1 MAEPEP
7 SVTARR
13 AGGYSVRSMQ
23 SNLGMFNG
31 LRLGMP
37 LFDLLVKTGKE
48 VIDDDCLS
56 ISAQLA
62 YYFALALFP
71 ALLFVVALAS
81 YLPYDVIN
89 DVVAALET
97 VAPPEVLSI
106 IRKQLE
112 RIMAGEQTSLLTIG
126 ILGAIWSSSG
136 AMTSI
141 VSALNVAYDVPESRP
156 WWKVR
161 LISIGLTIALVVFV
175 LLSFTIIV
183 AGPNAGHWLAG
194 WIGLSSV
201 FDTVW
206 LWARWPLT
214 FALATTGIA
223 IVFYYAPDADQDWV
237 WITPGSIL
245 TTILW
250 VLFSLMFRLYVTK
263 VGDYAATYGALAGA
277 AILLLWLYFSG
288 LALLI
293 GGELNSEIE
302 HAANPTLK
310 SQTSGRRKFKAFAR
324 KVAQSAGMSGHE
336 VPHGAS

>member
-1 MAEPEP
+1 
-7 SVTARR
+7 
-13 AGGYSVRSMQ
+13 
-23 SNLGMFNG
+23 
-31 LRLGMP
+31 MP
-37 LFDLLVKTGKE
+37 LLDLLIKTGKE
-48 VIDDDCLS
+48 VIDDDCAGMA
-56 ISAQLA
+56 AQLS

-81 YLPYDVIN
+81 YLPFPVIN
-89 DVVAALET
+89 DVVNALARF
-97 VAPPEVLSI
+97 APPEVLTI

-112 RIMAGEQTSLLTIG
+112 SIVAGEQTSLLTVG

-141 VSALNVAYDVPESRP
+141 VSALNQAYDVPESRP

-161 LISIGLTIALVVFV
+161 LISIALTIALVLFV
-175 LLSFTIIV
+175 LVSFTLIV
-183 AGPNAGHWLAG
+183 AGPDAGRWITGWL
-194 WIGLSSV
+194 GLSSV
-201 FDTVW
+201 FDTAWVV
-206 LWARWPLT
+206 LRWPLI
-214 FALATTGIA
+214 FALATSGIA

-237 WITPGSIL
+237 WITPGSIA

-250 VLFSLMFRLYVTK
+250 VMFSMVFRIYVTK

-302 HAANPTLK
+302 HAANPDLK
-310 SQTSGRRKFKAFAR
+310 TQTSGRRTFKAFAR
-324 KVAQSAGMSGHE
+324 RQSTPAEDAPAFDLAQGKRT
-336 VPHGAS
+336 

>member
-1 MAEPEP
+1 
-7 SVTARR
+7 
-13 AGGYSVRSMQ
+13 
-23 SNLGMFNG
+23 MFNG
-31 LRLGMP
+31 FRLGLSP
-37 LFDLLVKTGKE
+37 VELVKRTVKE
-48 VIDDDCLS
+48 TIDDDCAS
-56 ISAQLA
+56 IAAQLS

-81 YLPYDVIN
+81 YLPYN
-89 DVVAALET
+89 VVNEVVNALDPI
-97 VAPPEVLSI
+97 APPEVLTI

-112 RIMAGEQTSLLTIG
+112 SIVAGNATGLLTVG
-126 ILGAIWSSSG
+126 ILGALWSSSG

-141 VSALNVAYDVPESRP
+141 VSALNKAYDVPETRP

-161 LISIGLTIALVVFV
+161 LVSIALTIALVLFV
-175 LLSFTIIV
+175 LVSFTLIV
-183 AGPNAGHWLAG
+183 AGPNAGHWLTG
-194 WIGLSSV
+194 WFGLSEA
-201 FDTVW
+201 FDVAW
-206 LWARWPLT
+206 VYLRWPLI

-237 WITPGSIL
+237 WITPGSIV
-245 TTILW
+245 TTLLW
-250 VLFSLMFRLYVTK
+250 VIFSMGFRIYAAR

-310 SQTSGRRKFKAFAR
+310 IQTSGRRRFTAFAR
-324 KVAQSAGMSGHE
+324 KTNADYSAL
-336 VPHGAS
+336 PHAHST

>member
-1 MAEPEP
+1 MGSSVARGWPSQPWEARPARRYAECTYSGVFNGFRLGVGPFELLKR
-7 SVTARR
+7 TAR
-13 AGGYSVRSMQ
+13 
-23 SNLGMFNG
+23 
-31 LRLGMP
+31 
-37 LFDLLVKTGKE
+37 E

-56 ISAQLA
+56 IAAQLA

-71 ALLFVVALAS
+71 ALLFIVALAS
-81 YLPYDVIN
+81 YLPFPVVN
-89 DVVAALET
+89 DIVGALDPI
-97 VAPPEVLSI
+97 APPEVLTI

-112 RIMAGEQTSLLTIG
+112 SIVSGEATSLLTIG
-126 ILGAIWSSSG
+126 ILGALWSSSG

-141 VSALNVAYDVPESRP
+141 VSALNRAYDIPETRP

-161 LISIGLTIALVVFV
+161 LVSIGLTIALVGFV
-175 LLSFTIIV
+175 LLSFSLIV
-183 AGPNAGHWLAG
+183 AGPNAGQWLAG
-194 WIGLSSV
+194 WFGLSQV
-201 FDTVW
+201 FDTAW
-206 LWARWPLT
+206 ELLRWPVI

-237 WITPGSIL
+237 WITPGSIV
-245 TTILW
+245 TTALW
-250 VLFSLMFRLYVTK
+250 VLFSLGFRLYVTR

-310 SQTSGRRKFKAFAR
+310 TQTSGRRRFKAFAR
-324 KVAQSAGMSGHE
+324 HQPIDAMPQS
-336 VPHGAS
+336 VN